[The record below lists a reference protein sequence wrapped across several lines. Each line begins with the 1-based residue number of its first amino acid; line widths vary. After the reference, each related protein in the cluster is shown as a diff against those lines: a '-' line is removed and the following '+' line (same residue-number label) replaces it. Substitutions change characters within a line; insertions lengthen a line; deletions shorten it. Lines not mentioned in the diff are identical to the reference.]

1 MATTWTTWSNAVFDA
16 VKAAVGSGVTVFWG
30 DLGAQPMPV
39 KPCIMLTWTSR
50 DIGGGSLGRGA
61 HDELQAMATAGT
73 YKRAHH
79 RQHVLGL
86 DLYSNSVY
94 GDDHAC
100 SKMGLVL
107 RALQTEAVLQPLR
120 LAGIKLLSADT
131 IQDLSALLD
140 TRAESRAHLDLRLST
155 VDATSE
161 AIGWIE
167 TAEVTA
173 TVTAPEGTVP

>member
-1 MATTWTTWSNAVFDA
+1 MATAWTTWSNAVFDA
-16 VKAAVGSGVTVFWG
+16 VKVAVGSGVTVFWR
-30 DLGAQPMPV
+30 DLGAEPMPL
-39 KPCIMLTWTSR
+39 KPCLMLQWQSR

-61 HDELQAMATAGT
+61 NDEMQATATAGT

-79 RQHVLGL
+79 RQHVLAL
-86 DLYSNSVY
+86 DIYSNSVY

-120 LAGIKLLSADT
+120 VAGVKLLSAET
-131 IQDLSALLD
+131 IADLSALLD

-173 TVTAPEGTVP
+173 TVAAPEGTAP